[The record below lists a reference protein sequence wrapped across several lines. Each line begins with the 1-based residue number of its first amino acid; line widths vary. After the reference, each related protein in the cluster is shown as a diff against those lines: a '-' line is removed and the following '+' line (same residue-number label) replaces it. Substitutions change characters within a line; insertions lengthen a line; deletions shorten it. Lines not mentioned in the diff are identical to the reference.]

1 MTLSQAIVAARAGRL
16 PRLTPDH
23 MSGSRHPGFYG
34 EPSFWKGG
42 GIARQ
47 REHAVNGRY
56 PDGSGTAHSAA
67 RLICVEHRTASDFAI
82 VVVGAS
88 YGGVEAM
95 ERLFAD
101 LPAQV
106 PAAILCV
113 LHVGPYPS
121 QLPSILNRHSFL
133 HAHFAREGELI
144 RRGEIYVAPPDHHL
158 LVRRGH
164 LRLSRG
170 PRVNW
175 SRPAI
180 DALFAS
186 AAKTYGS
193 SVIGVLLT
201 GRLNDGTAGL
211 YEVKRH
217 GGMTIVQDPSDA
229 MCPGMPASAL
239 KHVTVD
245 HCVPLAAMPRIL
257 FQVCKDVAARAEEAW
272 RATATG
278 GPSHA

>member
-1 MTLSQAIVAARAGRL
+1 
-16 PRLTPDH
+16 
-23 MSGSRHPGFYG
+23 
-34 EPSFWKGG
+34 
-42 GIARQ
+42 
-47 REHAVNGRY
+47 
-56 PDGSGTAHSAA
+56 
-67 RLICVEHRTASDFAI
+67 VEQRTASDFAI

-95 ERLFAD
+95 EKLFAD
-101 LPAQV
+101 LPAQI

-121 QLPSILNRHSFL
+121 HFPEILNRCSLLPAH
-133 HAHFAREGELI
+133 HARHGELI
-144 RRGEIYVAPPDHHL
+144 RQGEIYVAPPDHHL

-164 LRLSRG
+164 LTLSRG

-180 DALFAS
+180 DPLFAS

-193 SVIGVLLT
+193 SVVGVLLT

-211 YEVKRH
+211 YEVKRR

-229 MCPGMPASAL
+229 TCPGMPASAL
-239 KHVTVD
+239 KHVAVD
-245 HCVPLAAMPRIL
+245 HCVPLTAMPRIL
-257 FQVCKDVAARAEEAW
+257 FQLCKDLAVRAKDAW
-272 RATATG
+272 RTTGTG

>member
-1 MTLSQAIVAARAGRL
+1 
-16 PRLTPDH
+16 
-23 MSGSRHPGFYG
+23 
-34 EPSFWKGG
+34 
-42 GIARQ
+42 
-47 REHAVNGRY
+47 
-56 PDGSGTAHSAA
+56 
-67 RLICVEHRTASDFAI
+67 VEQRTASNFAI

-101 LPAQV
+101 LPAQI

-133 HAHFAREGELI
+133 HAHFARQSELI

>member
-1 MTLSQAIVAARAGRL
+1 
-16 PRLTPDH
+16 
-23 MSGSRHPGFYG
+23 
-34 EPSFWKGG
+34 
-42 GIARQ
+42 
-47 REHAVNGRY
+47 
-56 PDGSGTAHSAA
+56 
-67 RLICVEHRTASDFAI
+67 
-82 VVVGAS
+82 
-88 YGGVEAM
+88 M

-101 LPAQV
+101 LPAEI

-121 QLPSILNRHSFL
+121 QLPSILNRYSSL
-133 HAHFAREGELI
+133 HAHFAKRGELI
-144 RRGEIYVAPPDHHL
+144 RPGEIYVAPPDHHL
-158 LVRRGH
+158 LVRRSH
-164 LRLSRG
+164 VTLSRG

-180 DALFAS
+180 DPLFAS

-193 SVIGVLLT
+193 RVVGVLLT

-217 GGMTIVQDPSDA
+217 GGITIVQDPSDA

-239 KHVTVD
+239 KRVAVD
-245 HCVPLAAMPRIL
+245 HCVRLADMPRIL
-257 FQVCKDVAARAEEAW
+257 FQVCKEIAARSKEVW
-272 RATATG
+272 RVTATG